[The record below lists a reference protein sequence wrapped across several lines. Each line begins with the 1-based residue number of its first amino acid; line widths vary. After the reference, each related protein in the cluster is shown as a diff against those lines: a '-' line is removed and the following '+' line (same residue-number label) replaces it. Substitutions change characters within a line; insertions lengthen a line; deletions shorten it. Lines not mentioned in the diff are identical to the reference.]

1 MRFDLYM
8 FLFVTLLYDY
18 YSQRMD
24 LDGDGKLDYE
34 EFTTLIFNQK
44 DRKLADASSLMQ
56 KRKLSKPKNKPTK
69 SKKTST
75 SS

>member
-1 MRFDLYM
+1 MIII
-8 FLFVTLLYDY
+8 
-18 YSQRMD
+18 SQRMD

>member
-1 MRFDLYM
+1 
-8 FLFVTLLYDY
+8 
-18 YSQRMD
+18 MD